1 MREAAEVDK
10 VVKFD
15 LAVIRRFV
23 AALDD
28 GELIADQNVKGHG
41 QKQRDASGPRI

>member
-1 MREAAEVDK
+1 VGEAAEVDK
-10 VVKFD
+10 VVEFD

-28 GELIADQNVKGHG
+28 RELIADQNVKRHR
-41 QKQRDASGPRI
+41 QKQRDASRARI